1 MNTNNQT
8 EILLTQVEAA
18 EILKKSK
25 AWMERSRWSGSGP
38 PFIKIGR
45 HVRYP
50 KDALLEW
57 IAGHTLRTSTS
68 QGPTGN

>member
-1 MNTNNQT
+1 MNMNNPDVV
-8 EILLTQVEAA
+8 LLNQVEAA

-25 AWMERSRWSGSGP
+25 AWMERSRWDGSGP
-38 PFIKIGR
+38 PFLKIGR

-50 KDALLEW
+50 KDALLKW

-68 QGPTGN
+68 QNSTGS